1 MDKLFKKFQ
10 NADCTKI
17 AMSTESKRTKIL
29 DFSPNQAYAGR
40 EVGFRIKLGRP
51 RIRTAEAR
59 CNPPGLKSDDN
70 PYPRIFLEIHSFE
83 SENLKLCLKGHPD
96 ISGLFKYDCSTESY

>member
-17 AMSTESKRTKIL
+17 SMSTDL

-59 CNPPGLKSDDN
+59 CKPPGLKSDDN
-70 PYPRIFLEIHSFE
+70 PYSRIFLEIHSFE